1 MKKGK
6 KIALLTAVLF
16 VVLGAALG
24 VGATLFGDLTLESLD
39 AQELVTETIP
49 ITEDFRNIS
58 INDSFSD
65 IYFLPSED
73 DTCKL
78 VFTRLTDVTYT
89 AEVEGDTLTIL
100 GQDGRKWYEM
110 IQFGSGSAWG
120 ELEMVVYL
128 PETQY
133 RDLTITSGAGDLN
146 IPSNFVFDFALLV
159 TASGDVVFRGGVEK
173 ALTLQTASGDILAEN
188 VRAESMQINTASGT
202 IAMNTVTV
210 GENLALD
217 SSSGEINLTTVE
229 CGELNVNTTS
239 GEVECRDV
247 LAGSILRM
255 DTTSGDIQ
263 LVDCDAST
271 LYLTSSSGDISGTL
285 RTPKVF
291 QADSDSG
298 NVEVPRATT
307 GGLCEIHTSSGNI
320 HFEEFGGIIG

>member
-1 MKKGK
+1 MRKGK
-6 KIALLTAVLF
+6 KIALLVAVLL

-24 VGATLFGDLTLESLD
+24 VGAALLGDLTLEGLD

-49 ITEDFRNIS
+49 VTEDFQNIS

-89 AEVEGDTLTIL
+89 AEVEGDTLAIT
-100 GQDGRKWYEM
+100 GEDGRKWYEM

-128 PETQY
+128 PETRY
-133 RDLTITSGAGDLN
+133 GDLTITSGAGDLN

-188 VRAESMQINTASGT
+188 VRAESMQVNTASGT
-202 IAMNTVTV
+202 VTLNAVTV
-210 GENLALD
+210 GQNLVLD
-217 SSSGEINLTTVE
+217 SSSGEIDLTAVE
-229 CGELNVNTTS
+229 CGELMVNSSS
-239 GEVECRDV
+239 GEIECSDV
-247 LAGSILRM
+247 LAEISIQM
-255 DTTSGDIQ
+255 HSDSGELQ
-263 LVDCDAST
+263 LIDCDAAS
-271 LYLTSSSGDISGTL
+271 LLLTSSSGDITGTL

-298 NVEVPRATT
+298 NVNVPHSVS

>member
-1 MKKGK
+1 MRKGK
-6 KIALLTAVLF
+6 KIALLVAVLL

-24 VGATLFGDLTLESLD
+24 VGAALLGDLTLEGLD

-49 ITEDFRNIS
+49 ITEDFQNIS

-89 AEVEGDTLTIL
+89 AGVEGDTLAIT
-100 GQDGRKWYEM
+100 GEDGRKWYEM

-146 IPSNFVFDFALLV
+146 IPSNFVFDFAFLV

-188 VRAESMQINTASGT
+188 VRAESFTVNSSSGT
-202 IAMNTVTV
+202 IALNTVTV
-210 GENLALD
+210 GGNLNLD
-217 SSSGEINLTTVE
+217 STSGEIDLTAVECGELMVNSSSGEIE
-229 CGELNVNTTS
+229 CS
-239 GEVECRDV
+239 DV
-247 LAGSILRM
+247 LAKISIQM
-255 DTTSGDIQ
+255 H
-263 LVDCDAST
+263 
-271 LYLTSSSGDISGTL
+271 
-285 RTPKVF
+285 
-291 QADSDSG
+291 SDSG
-298 NVEVPRATT
+298 ELQLVVVGTEVEHQVEDGFLCQLGVAV
-307 GGLCEIHTSSGNI
+307 GFVNLVDNHYGLES
-320 HFEEFGGIIG
+320 